1 MLAANV
7 ARDPGAGVPPA
18 GRGREGRDAATVREK
33 DLIGVV
39 GIRGDLYTHTDLTD
53 GIVSLE
59 GMIAAAEARGYS
71 GFGICVASVQTE
83 TPIPKRPACRGQGT
97 LVTSVHIG
105 AQAPRA
111 VCLLAVLGC
120 YGGLSSTPSSASR
133 SLSHSLARS

>member
-71 GFGICVASVQTE
+71 GFDICVASVQTE
-83 TPIPKRPACRGQGT
+83 TPIPKRPACRGQGHPCH
-97 LVTSVHIG
+97 LG
-105 AQAPRA
+105 AHRGAGSPSR
-111 VCLLAVLGC
+111 
-120 YGGLSSTPSSASR
+120 LSSRCPGVLRGTVVYAV
-133 SLSHSLARS
+133 